1 MQKSDTS
8 HFAGFTQR
16 RERGMF
22 AARDDFRRAGGE
34 RLDVIR
40 ARRIEIVP
48 HCFKELSIFGFLRL
62 PRRRQPA
69 ADLGHLGIVER
80 SRFDED
86 AMREI
91 VPYVRDG
98 SQIVQSVAADEPDR
112 KSTRLNSSH
121 LVISYAVFCLKKT

>member
-8 HFAGFTQR
+8 NFGGFTQR

-69 ADLGHLGIVER
+69 AHPGHLGILER
-80 SRFDED
+80 TPSDGD
-86 AMREI
+86 AIGEKS
-91 VPYVRDG
+91 PYARKR
-98 SQIVQSVAADEPDR
+98 SPISPSVAADD
-112 KSTRLNSSH
+112 
-121 LVISYAVFCLKKT
+121 